1 MLRRISLI
9 AASAAMLAFSA
20 LPASAATMQS
30 STAPAVVTHK
40 LTFPH
45 PVHGITTW
53 GTYIKTPKFVRLNI
67 CSIDTAR
74 ANWAVGAV
82 AIGTNAKNTARG
94 NLGAVAIG
102 FKQKVC
108 RSGLV
113 RYTAHLYTYTFIAN
127 NHGRIVK
134 RSALKKIY

>member
-30 STAPAVVTHK
+30 ATAQAVTTHK
-40 LTFPH
+40 LSFPL
-45 PVHGITTW
+45 VHGITTW
-53 GTYIKTPKFVRLNI
+53 GTYIKTSKFVRLNI

-74 ANWAVGAV
+74 ANFAVGAV
-82 AIGTNAKNTARG
+82 AVGTNAKNTARG
-94 NLGAVAIG
+94 NLGAVSIG
-102 FKQKVC
+102 YHQKVC

-134 RSALKKIY
+134 RSATRKIY